1 MASTI
6 EAAALDRMLEAVG
19 RCLTPGL
26 AQQVVDLRGDPQLQA
41 RLDKRADKSTQDT
54 LSADERSEYE
64 TYVRALDFV
73 PILQSKARGALRPA
87 DS

>member
-1 MASTI
+1 MATTI

-19 RCLTPGL
+19 RCLTPES
-26 AQQVVDLRGDPQLQA
+26 AQQVAELRADPKLQA
-41 RLDKRADKSTQDT
+41 RLDELADKSTQDK

-64 TYVRALDFV
+64 TYVRALEFIS
-73 PILQSKARGALRPA
+73 ILQSKARAALRPA